1 MMRTRIPRKNLGKRP
16 LRGWFSLGC
25 AAHGNKLLFFDGV
38 AAASVFSGRGLGMT
52 ANKLAV
58 CVAFAA
64 LSCGL
69 ISAADEPAA
78 YWPGWRGKDR
88 DAVSKDKGLLQEW
101 PKGGPKLLW
110 TFEAAGFGYGTPA
123 IVGKEMFILGKD
135 DDGEFIKKLST
146 DGKELGKARI
156 DGTKSD
162 YMDGWGVGPRSTPS
176 IDGDLVFTL
185 SSMGRLVCFD
195 RSTLSEKWSKSLV
208 EDFGGKTPG
217 WGYAESPLVDGDN
230 VVVTPG
236 GSNCVVAL
244 NKSSGGVIW
253 KSTGINDGAHY
264 SSLVPLTVDGVKMY
278 VNQASKHLFGIDAST
293 GKLAWKFGEIQRKTA
308 VIPTPIISGNRVYAT
323 ADYQAGCE
331 CVDIVKSGDSFE
343 AKKVFVNKN
352 MENHHGG
359 VILVN
364 GYIYGYSGNNEPN
377 ARRKTPETWVCQK
390 LSDGSVASS
399 VEARNIGKG
408 SIAYADGLFYL
419 YEQKIGGSCIL
430 MNASPSAWKE
440 ISRFKLPKNSEL
452 KRGSRN
458 GGLVWVHPIIV
469 DGKLYLRDLDLLFC
483 YDVKK
488 Q

>member
-1 MMRTRIPRKNLGKRP
+1 MMWARIPRKNLGKRP

-64 LSCGL
+64 LSCGM

-146 DGKELGKARI
+146 DGKELARAKL
-156 DGTKSD
+156 DHGDNKYNT
-162 YMDGWGVGPRSTPS
+162 GWGGGPRSTPS
-176 IDGDLVFTL
+176 VDGDLVIAL
-185 SSMGRLVCFD
+185 SSNGRLVCFD
-195 RSTLSEKWSKSLV
+195 RGTLSEKWAKSLV
-208 EDFGGKTPG
+208 DDFGSKPPM
-217 WGYAESPLVDGDN
+217 WGYAESPLVDGDK

-236 GSNCVVAL
+236 GKNCVVAL
-244 NKSSGGVIW
+244 NKNSGETVW
-253 KSTGINDGAHY
+253 KSTGISDAPQY
-264 SSLVPLTVDGVKMY
+264 SSLVILTVDGTKMY
-278 VNQASKHLFGIDAST
+278 VNQGAKILFGVDAES
-293 GKLAWKFGEIQRKTA
+293 GKFAWKFGEIVRKTA
-308 VIPTPIISGNRVYAT
+308 VIPTPIVSGNRVYAT
-323 ADYQAGCE
+323 TDYEAGCE
-331 CVDIVKSGDSFE
+331 CVDIVKAGDSFE
-343 AKKVFVNKN
+343 AKKVFVNKE
-352 MENHHGG
+352 MQNHHGG
-359 VILVN
+359 VILVD
-364 GYIYGYSGNNEPN
+364 GHIYGNSGNRN
-377 ARRKTPETWVCQK
+377 TSWVCQK
-390 LSDGSVASS
+390 LSDGTVAWTHKSRD
-399 VEARNIGKG
+399 AGKG
-408 SIAYADGLFYL
+408 SIGYADGRFYCF
-419 YEQKIGGSCIL
+419 EQEPGGSCIL
-430 MNASPSAWKE
+430 IESSPAGWKE
-440 ISRFKLPKNSEL
+440 HGRFKLPKNSEL
-452 KRGSRN
+452 SRGQ
-458 GGLVWVHPIIV
+458 GLVWAHPIVV